1 MSSQRSSQQSAR
13 LPAEPSAEP
22 PATAASGPSG
32 ERVRRRRRFALA
44 LFLYAVLSIVAFGSV
59 YRYTQRLVQVYGGNI
74 ENLWLQ
80 YGLLCAIF
88 IAFAVVVDWAVG
100 HLPPRFRMQRENRLR
115 LALLGGL
122 TLAAIVALY
131 QSRYPEAE
139 LQLGVDKGIVYFVV
153 GVLGAYAGVL
163 AATWRTYGL
172 VEVIAPPSAE
182 IVRLV
187 EEAHAHVVP
196 AHRLWDHAKRGIDA
210 AASLT
215 ILIVSLPI
223 SIPLT
228 MALWWQDPGPLLVA
242 KVAVRQAGKSFKQL
256 KLRTMI
262 KDAEAATGP
271 VPAAPTDARVT
282 RLGGLLRRTHI
293 DELPQMINIAIGQM
307 SLVGPRPERT
317 VFVARH
323 LTNVPGYAER
333 HRVPPGLAGMAQVYG
348 DYYSTPRE
356 KLRYDRLYIRKR
368 GPALDVHLF
377 LTAVALAFFGVRPGV
392 RHRRRERQRMR
403 QQDRRYG
410 RAYEALRGER
420 VGDRR

>member
-1 MSSQRSSQQSAR
+1 MRR
-13 LPAEPSAEP
+13 DGPPSP
-22 PATAASGPSG
+22 PGG
-32 ERVRRRRRFALA
+32 ERVRRRRRFAIA
-44 LFLYAVLSIVAFGSV
+44 LLLYAVLTVVAFTLV
-59 YRYTQRLVQVYGGNI
+59 VRFIQRLAPLWDYNI
-74 ENLWLQ
+74 KNVWLQ
-80 YGLLCAIF
+80 YSLLCAIF
-88 IAFAVVVDWAVG
+88 VAFAVGVDWAVG
-100 HLPPRFRMQRENRLR
+100 HLPPRVRMQRENRLR

-122 TLAAIVALY
+122 TLAAIVARY
-131 QSRYPEAE
+131 QSRFPPDPE
-139 LQLGVDKGIVYFVV
+139 LGLEPGIVYLVV

-163 AATWRTYGL
+163 AATWRAYGL
-172 VEVIAPPSAE
+172 VEVIAPPSAD

-187 EEAHAHVVP
+187 EQAHAHVVP

-210 AASLT
+210 AASLA

-242 KVAVRQAGKSFKQL
+242 KVAVRQAGRSFRQL
-256 KLRTMI
+256 KLRTMV

-333 HRVPPGLAGMAQVYG
+333 HRVPPGLAGLAQVYG

-368 GPALDVHLF
+368 GPGLDVHLF
-377 LTAVALAFFGVRPGV
+377 LTAVALAFFGVRPGA
-392 RHRRRERQRMR
+392 RHRRRERQRLR
-403 QQDRRYG
+403 QQERRYG
-410 RAYEALRGER
+410 RAYEALRGEQ
-420 VGDRR
+420 VGERD

>member
-1 MSSQRSSQQSAR
+1 MRR
-13 LPAEPSAEP
+13 DGPPSP
-22 PATAASGPSG
+22 PGG
-32 ERVRRRRRFALA
+32 ERVRRRRRFAIA
-44 LFLYAVLSIVAFGSV
+44 LLLYAVLTVVAFTLV
-59 YRYTQRLVQVYGGNI
+59 VRFIQRVAPLYDYNI
-74 ENLWLQ
+74 QNVWLQ
-80 YGLLCAIF
+80 YSLLCAIF
-88 IAFAVVVDWAVG
+88 VAFAVGVDWAVG
-100 HLPPRFRMQRENRLR
+100 HLPPRVRMQRENRLR

-122 TLAAIVALY
+122 TLAAIVARY
-131 QSRYPEAE
+131 QSRFPPDPE
-139 LQLGVDKGIVYFVV
+139 LGLDKGIVYLVV

-163 AATWRTYGL
+163 AATWRAYGL
-172 VEVIAPPSAE
+172 VEVIAPPSAD

-210 AASLT
+210 AASLA

-242 KVAVRQAGKSFKQL
+242 KVAVRQAGRSFRQL
-256 KLRTMI
+256 KLRTMV

-333 HRVPPGLAGMAQVYG
+333 HRVPPGLAGLAQVYG

-368 GPALDVHLF
+368 GPGLDVHLF
-377 LTAVALAFFGVRPGV
+377 LTAVALAFFGVRPGA
-392 RHRRRERQRMR
+392 RHRRRERQRLR
-403 QQDRRYG
+403 QQERRYG

-420 VGDRR
+420 VGERD